1 MKQSEIG
8 KYIRSTKDY
17 YNAMIGH
24 GYILPSYGCALVTR
38 DYLDGV
44 RKGWYY
50 CPTKDDHIPHLEVAN
65 PPPKEELLKIWKKAV
80 KIKVEKEPIND
91 AKWNRI
97 LCTMKLIEY
106 EGKLPDNDWLL
117 VCLADVPGPD
127 CEVFK
132 KNYRYEKPPS
142 ILARPEIHFYN
153 EDGLFDGLNELNPS

>member
-50 CPTKDDHIPHLEVAN
+50 CPTKDDHI
-65 PPPKEELLKIWKKAV
+65 
-80 KIKVEKEPIND
+80 
-91 AKWNRI
+91 
-97 LCTMKLIEY
+97 
-106 EGKLPDNDWLL
+106 
-117 VCLADVPGPD
+117 
-127 CEVFK
+127 
-132 KNYRYEKPPS
+132 
-142 ILARPEIHFYN
+142 
-153 EDGLFDGLNELNPS
+153 